1 MKVKVKRKRGY
12 PFLQITH
19 PAQERLDT
27 APYPSFSKSVVSISE
42 SAVRRDLVF
51 RRYPRRLESNRL
63 QIRLK
68 RQNFSLSYLKTLSD
82 GLAGI

>member
-1 MKVKVKRKRGY
+1 MKVKEKKKRLSL
-12 PFLQITH
+12 FTVTH

-68 RQNFSLSYLKTLSD
+68 RQNFFSV
-82 GLAGI
+82 I